1 MIELFSIFTK
11 GGVCLWNYQEGDYN
25 FTDHINNELIKC
37 ALMEEK
43 GNNGQKKVGN
53 YTMKFQL
60 DNEYNVVFLVIYQ
73 TIVNLNYAEKLLN
86 LVVDSFRGEFS
97 DSLKD
102 ETALT
107 TPPSNIYGGFDETF
121 QQVLSQ
127 AAKSARATDA
137 IVKKPKTFQESAKS
151 QKTIDSLIVSRP
163 GQQKKEEKPVKNSVK
178 ISAHVDSGSDSEYT
192 STSPPGSPDEE
203 VLRRREELFKKKG
216 GNTKKK
222 GGPSDEN
229 QQPTSPKPKGK
240 AARVWALSGKPSD
253 LKALDRSDPK
263 ENDENAVAEE
273 DNRFVESMRG
283 QIGSLKG
290 NLKSLQESDDEGD
303 DDNDDNQ
310 QHVVKQGGGWFSM
323 IKGLVGEKKLTSEDL
338 IPLVEKMRDNLIMKN
353 VASEPAEKIC
363 QSVVS
368 KLEGKVVNNFSRVT
382 QEVKTAVRESL
393 VQLLTPKHRVDIL
406 RDVIESKREGR
417 PYVIVF
423 CGVNGVG
430 KSTNLAKITFWLTEN
445 KHRVLIAA
453 GDTFRAGAVEQLRT
467 HTRHL
472 NALHPQSVHLYEQ
485 GYGKDAA
492 GLAAAAIKIAAERD
506 FDVVLVDTAGRM
518 QDNEPLMRELAKLIR
533 VNEPDLVLFVGE
545 ALVGNEAVDQLV
557 KFNEALANH
566 AAPGQKP
573 RLIDGIVLTKF
584 DTIDDKVGAAVSMT
598 YITGQPIVF
607 VGCGQTYAD
616 LRNLNVGAVVHS
628 LLN

>member
-25 FTDHINNELIKC
+25 FTDTVNNELIKGT
-37 ALMEEK
+37 LMQER
-43 GNNGQKKVGN
+43 GNTGQKKVGN

-60 DNEYNVVFLVIYQ
+60 DNEYNVIFLVIYQ
-73 TIVNLNYAEKLLN
+73 SIVNLSYAEKLLSLVIENFREQYSDN
-86 LVVDSFRGEFS
+86 LR
-97 DSLKD
+97 D

-107 TPPSNIYGGFDETF
+107 TQPSKIYGGFDDTF
-121 QQVLSQ
+121 ENALAEASRS
-127 AAKSARATDA
+127 AKASENV
-137 IVKKPKTFQESAKS
+137 VKKPKTFQESAKS

-163 GQQKKEEKPVKNSVK
+163 GQKKDEKPGKGVKETSKPAPSSPGGASSDGYNS
-178 ISAHVDSGSDSEYT
+178 A
-192 STSPPGSPDEE
+192 SPPGSPDEE
-203 VLRRREELFKKKG
+203 VARQRAKLFNRMAGNSKKK
-216 GNTKKK
+216 
-222 GGPSDEN
+222 
-229 QQPTSPKPKGK
+229 SPEEPAPAKAKGK
-240 AARVWALSGKPSD
+240 QARVWALSGKASD
-253 LKALDRSDPK
+253 VASLDRSNPK
-263 ENDENAVAEE
+263 ENDENAINEE
-273 DNRFVESMRG
+273 ESRFVDSMRDH
-283 QIGSLKG
+283 IGSLKG
-290 NLKSLQESDDEGD
+290 DLKALQESDDED
-303 DDNDDNQ
+303 DDDAD
-310 QHVVKQGGGWFSM
+310 HDVVKQSSGGWFSM

-338 IPLVEKMRDNLIMKN
+338 TPLVEKMRDNLIMKN

-368 KLEGKVVNNFSRVT
+368 KLEGKVVTNFTRVA

-406 RDVIESKREGR
+406 RDVVEAKREGR

-492 GLAAAAIKIAAERD
+492 GLAAAAIKIAAERH

-566 AAPGQKP
+566 ATPGQKP

-598 YITGQPIVF
+598 YITGQPILF

>member
-11 GGVCLWNYQEGDYN
+11 GGVCLWQYQEGDYN
-25 FTDHINNELIKC
+25 FTETINNELIKGT
-37 ALMEEK
+37 LMQER

-53 YTMKFQL
+53 YMLKFQL
-60 DNEYNVVFLVIYQ
+60 DNEYNVIFLVIYQ
-73 TIVNLNYAEKLLN
+73 TIANLSYADKLLS
-86 LVVDSFRGEFS
+86 LVIENFREDYS
-97 DSLKD
+97 NSLRD
-102 ETALT
+102 EKALAE
-107 TPPSNIYGGFDETF
+107 PPSTLYSGFDDVF
-121 QQVLSQ
+121 QDVLSE
-127 AAKSARATDA
+127 AARSAKASENVT
-137 IVKKPKTFQESAKS
+137 KKPKTFQESAKS

-163 GQQKKEEKPVKNSVK
+163 GKQKKEEKPTKAAKENVQPSQ
-178 ISAHVDSGSDSEYT
+178 SGNASDGYV

-203 VLRRREELFKKKG
+203 VLRQRDKFFKKMS

-222 GGPSDEN
+222 NPEEVSS
-229 QQPTSPKPKGK
+229 PPKPKGK
-240 AARVWALSGKPSD
+240 QARVWELSGKASD
-253 LKALDRSDPK
+253 VASLDRSNPK
-263 ENDENAVAEE
+263 ENDENAVNEE

-283 QIGSLKG
+283 KSLKG
-290 NLKSLQESDDEGD
+290 ELKGIKDSDDEEDD
-303 DDNDDNQ
+303 DDNEQ
-310 QHVVKQGGGWFSM
+310 EVVKQSGGWFSM
-323 IKGLVGEKKLTSEDL
+323 IKTLVGEKKLNAEDL
-338 IPLVEKMRDNLIMKN
+338 TPLVEKMRDNLIMKN

-368 KLEGKVVNNFSRVT
+368 KLEGKVVNNFSRVA

-406 RDVIESKREGR
+406 RDVVEAKRDGR

-492 GLAAAAIKIAAERD
+492 GLAAAAINIATERN

>member
-1 MIELFSIFTK
+1 MIELFSIFSK
-11 GGVCLWNYQEGDYN
+11 GGVVLWSYQEGEQN
-25 FTDHINNELIKC
+25 FTDTINNFIKEV
-37 ALMEEK
+37 LMQER
-43 GNNGQKKVGN
+43 GNSLQFKDNN

-60 DNEYNVVFLVIYQ
+60 DNELDIIYLVVYQ
-73 TIVNLNYAEKLLN
+73 TIVNLTYADKLLN
-86 LVVDSFRGEFS
+86 LVTESFRRTFLNELQEKAALYSDTEEVFASYDDSFQGI
-97 DSLKD
+97 L
-102 ETALT
+102 A
-107 TPPSNIYGGFDETF
+107 
-121 QQVLSQ
+121 Q
-127 AAKSARATDA
+127 AAKHAKANEN

-151 QKTIDSLIVSRP
+151 QKTIESLIVSRP
-163 GQQKKEEKPVKNSVK
+163 GQPKKEAKEKKKPEQNSPG
-178 ISAHVDSGSDSEYT
+178 GSDGYT
-192 STSPPGSPDEE
+192 SSPPGSPDDE
-203 VLRRREELFKKKG
+203 VRKRREEFFAKKSGK
-216 GNTKKK
+216 NSSA
-222 GGPSDEN
+222 PR
-229 QQPTSPKPKGK
+229 SPEEDVQKKPKGK
-240 AARVWALSGKPSD
+240 QARVWELSGKASD
-253 LKALDRSDPK
+253 VASLDRSNPA
-263 ENDENAVAEE
+263 ENGENAQNEE
-273 DNRFVESMRG
+273 ENKFVESMRG

-290 NLKSLQESDDEGD
+290 DLKSLQESDDEEEEEE
-303 DDNDDNQ
+303 Q
-310 QHVVKQGGGWFSM
+310 TQVVKSSGGWFGM
-323 IKGLVGEKKLTSEDL
+323 IKGLVGEKKLNIEDL
-338 IPLVEKMRDNLIMKN
+338 QPLVEKMRDNLIMKN
-353 VASEPAEKIC
+353 VAAEPAEKIC

-368 KLEGKVVNNFSRVT
+368 KLEGKVVNNFSRVA

-406 RDVIESKREGR
+406 RDVLEAKRDQR

-472 NALHPQSVHLYEQ
+472 NALHPNSVHLYEQ

-492 GLAAAAIKIAAERD
+492 AIGAAAIKIAAERGL
-506 FDVVLVDTAGRM
+506 DVVLIDTAGRM

-533 VNEPDLVLFVGE
+533 INEPDLVLFVGE

-566 AAPGQKP
+566 ASPGQKP

-616 LRNLNVGAVVHS
+616 LRNLNVGAVVNS
-628 LLN
+628 LLS

>member
-11 GGVCLWNYQEGDYN
+11 GGVCLWSYQESDHC
-25 FTDHINNELIKC
+25 FTDTINNELIKST
-37 ALMEEK
+37 LMEDK

-86 LVVDSFRGEFS
+86 LVVDSFRGEFAE
-97 DSLKD
+97 SLKD
-102 ETALT
+102 ETALY
-107 TPPSNIYGGFDETF
+107 TPPSIIYNSFDDTF
-121 QQVLSQ
+121 QDVLSK
-127 AAKSARATDA
+127 AAKSARATEA
-137 IVKKPKTFQESAKS
+137 VVKKPKSFQESAKS

-163 GQQKKEEKPVKNSVK
+163 GQQKKEPATK
-178 ISAHVDSGSDSEYT
+178 SAPKKVETETGGASSDSDYT
-192 STSPPGSPDEE
+192 STSPPESPEQE
-203 VLRRREELFKKKG
+203 VLRRREELFKKKS
-216 GNTKKK
+216 GNAKKK
-222 GGPSDEN
+222 TETTGDT
-229 QQPTSPKPKGK
+229 PTSPKPKGK
-240 AARVWALSGKPSD
+240 QARVWALSGKPSD
-253 LKALDRSDPK
+253 LKSLDRSDPK
-263 ENDENAVAEE
+263 ENDENAAAEE
-273 DNRFVESMRG
+273 DNRFAESMRD
-283 QIGSLKG
+283 QIGSLRG
-290 NLKSLQESDDEGD
+290 DLRSLQESDDED
-303 DDNDDNQ
+303 EDDNDENE
-310 QHVVKQGGGWFSM
+310 QHVVKSSGGWFSM
-323 IKGLVGEKKLTSEDL
+323 IKGLVGEKKLTAEDL
-338 IPLVEKMRDNLIMKN
+338 TPLVEKMRDNLIMKN
-353 VASEPAEKIC
+353 VAAEPAEKIC

-368 KLEGKVVNNFSRVT
+368 KLEGKVVNNFSRVA

-406 RDVIESKREGR
+406 RDVIEAKRDGR

-445 KHRVLIAA
+445 NHRVLIAA

-467 HTRHL
+467 HTRCL
-472 NALHPQSVHLYEQ
+472 NNLHQNSVHLYEQ

-566 AAPGQKP
+566 ASPGQKP

-607 VGCGQTYAD
+607 VGCGQTYSD

>member
-11 GGVCLWNYQEGDYN
+11 GGVCLWNYQEGDQN
-25 FTDHINNELIKC
+25 FTDTINNELIKST
-37 ALMEEK
+37 LMEDK
-43 GNNGQKKVGN
+43 GNNGNKKIGN

-73 TIVNLNYAEKLLN
+73 TIVNLNYAEKLLS
-86 LVVDSFRGEFS
+86 LVVDTFRNEYAEN
-97 DSLKD
+97 LRE

-107 TPPSNIYGGFDETF
+107 TPPSSVYSGFDETF
-121 QQVLSQ
+121 QSVLSE
-127 AAKSARATDA
+127 AAKSARATESQ
-137 IVKKPKTFQESAKS
+137 VKKPKTFQESAKS

-163 GQQKKEEKPVKNSVK
+163 GQAKKEVKPSQKGGGASEQVGGAS
-178 ISAHVDSGSDSEYT
+178 SDSDYT
-192 STSPPGSPDEE
+192 SPSPPGSPDEE

-216 GNTKKK
+216 GGGQQKKK
-222 GGPSDEN
+222 EESS
-229 QQPTSPKPKGK
+229 PTSPKPKGK
-240 AARVWALSGKPSD
+240 QARVWALSGKPSD
-253 LKALDRSDPK
+253 LKSLDRSEQK
-263 ENDENAVAEE
+263 ENDSTAVAEE

-283 QIGSLKG
+283 QIGSLRG
-290 NLKSLQESDDEGD
+290 DLKSLRESDDED
-303 DDNDDNQ
+303 DDEEEEDH
-310 QHVVKQGGGWFSM
+310 HVVKQKSGGGWFSM
-323 IKGLVGEKKLTSEDL
+323 IKGLVGEKRLTNEDL
-338 IPLVEKMRDNLIMKN
+338 TPLVEKMRDNLIMKN
-353 VASEPAEKIC
+353 VAAEPAEKIC

-382 QEVKTAVRESL
+382 QEVRTAVRESL

-406 RDVIESKREGR
+406 RDVIEAKRESR

-492 GLAAAAIKIAAERD
+492 GLAAAAIKIAAERE

-566 AAPGQKP
+566 ASPGQKP

-616 LRNLNVGAVVHS
+616 LRNLNVGAVVNS

>member
-1 MIELFSIFTK
+1 M
-11 GGVCLWNYQEGDYN
+11 EGRG
-25 FTDHINNELIKC
+25 T
-37 ALMEEK
+37 
-43 GNNGQKKVGN
+43 NGQKKVGN

-86 LVVDSFRGEFS
+86 MVVDSFRREYAEN
-97 DSLKD
+97 LKD

-107 TPPSNIYGGFDETF
+107 TPPSNIYGDFDDTF

-127 AAKSARATDA
+127 AAKSARATES
-137 IVKKPKTFQESAKS
+137 IVKKPKTFAESAKS

-163 GQQKKEEKPVKNSVK
+163 GQKNVEKSAKNAEKVAK
-178 ISAHVDSGSDSEYT
+178 IAADSGSDSEYT

-203 VLRRREELFKKKG
+203 VLRRRQELFQKKG
-216 GNTKKK
+216 GATKKK
-222 GGPSDEN
+222 GAESE
-229 QQPTSPKPKGK
+229 QPTSPKPKGK
-240 AARVWALSGKPSD
+240 QARVWALSGKPSD
-253 LKALDRSDPK
+253 LKALDRSDQK
-263 ENDENAVAEE
+263 ENDESAAAEE

-290 NLKSLQESDDEGD
+290 DLKSLQESDDEDDGD
-303 DDNDDNQ
+303 SEENHQ
-310 QHVVKQGGGWFSM
+310 TVVKQSGGWFSM
-323 IKGLVGEKKLTSEDL
+323 IKGLVGEKKLTSDDL
-338 IPLVEKMRDNLIMKN
+338 TPLIEKMRDNLIMKN

-363 QSVVS
+363 QSVIS
-368 KLEGKVVNNFSRVT
+368 KLEGKVVNNFSRT
-382 QEVKTAVRESL
+382 AAEVKTAVRESL
-393 VQLLTPKHRVDIL
+393 IQLLTPKHRVDIL
-406 RDVIESKREGR
+406 RDVIEAKRDGR

-566 AAPGQKP
+566 AAPGAKP

>member
-25 FTDHINNELIKC
+25 FTEAINNELIKGT
-37 ALMEEK
+37 LMEER
-43 GNNGQKKVGN
+43 GNSGQKKVGN

-60 DNEYNVVFLVIYQ
+60 DNEYNVIFLVIYQ

-97 DSLKD
+97 ENLRE

-107 TPPSNIYGGFDETF
+107 TPPSNIYGNFDETF
-121 QQVLSQ
+121 HEVLSE
-127 AAKSARATDA
+127 AAKSARATENT
-137 IVKKPKTFQESAKS
+137 VKKPKTFQESAKS

-163 GQQKKEEKPVKNSVK
+163 GQKNAEKSAKNAEKTPKKPVESAEESSATDYNS
-178 ISAHVDSGSDSEYT
+178 A
-192 STSPPGSPDEE
+192 SPPGSPDEE
-203 VLRRREELFKKKG
+203 VLRRRDQMFKKMS

-222 GGPSDEN
+222 GPEE
-229 QQPTSPKPKGK
+229 PTSPKPKGK
-240 AARVWALSGKPSD
+240 QARVWALSGKPAD
-253 LKALDRSDPK
+253 VKNLDRSDPK
-263 ENDENAVAEE
+263 ENDENAADEE
-273 DNRFVESMRG
+273 KNRFVESMKE
-283 QIGSLKG
+283 QIGTLKG
-290 NLKSLQESDDEGD
+290 DLKSLQESDDED
-303 DDNDDNQ
+303 EDDNDQ
-310 QHVVKQGGGWFSM
+310 QVVKQSGGWFSM
-323 IKGLVGEKKLTSEDL
+323 IKGLVGEKKLSAEDL
-338 IPLVEKMRDNLIMKN
+338 NPLIEKMRENLILKN

-368 KLEGKVVNNFSRVT
+368 KLEGKVVNNFSRVA

-406 RDVIESKREGR
+406 RDVIEAKRDGR

-467 HTRHL
+467 HARYL
-472 NALHPQSVHLYEQ
+472 NDLHKNSVLLHEQ
-485 GYGKDAA
+485 GYGKDPA
-492 GLAAAAIKIAAERD
+492 GLAAAAIKKAAEQD

-566 AAPGQKP
+566 ASPGQKP

-607 VGCGQTYAD
+607 VGCGQTYSD